1 VPRSLSG
8 YPAGSAPRR
17 RVLLLP
23 GDGIGPEVI
32 AEAAQVLKEAAAHG
46 GLDLELVEQPVGG
59 AAVDAHGEPL
69 PGRTL
74 EAARSA
80 DAVLLGAVGSP
91 RHDTLPR
98 DKRPERA
105 LLGLRQGLGVYA
117 NLRPVRL
124 HPALV
129 SASPLRPEKVRGT
142 DLLIVR
148 ELTGGIYFGV
158 PRGVEGTGSSRVARN
173 TLTYS
178 VPEIRRIAR
187 VAFEAARGRKKKVT
201 SVDKA
206 NILETSQLWREV
218 VTESAGEYPD
228 VRLEHLYVDNAA
240 MQLLSRPTEFDVV
253 LTENMFG
260 DILSD
265 EAAMLAGGIGLLPS
279 ASLGEGPGLYEP
291 VHGSAPDI
299 AGRGVANP
307 LAAILSAAM
316 LLRHSLGRPDE
327 AARIEGAVARALE
340 EGARTADL
348 AGPGERALSTSAMGA
363 RVRAALA
370 RPAAA

>member
-1 VPRSLSG
+1 
-8 YPAGSAPRR
+8 
-17 RVLLLP
+17 VLLLP

-32 AEAAQVLKEAAAHG
+32 AEAARVLKDAATHA
-46 GLDLELVEQPVGG
+46 GLDLDLVEMPVGG
-59 AAVDAHGEPL
+59 AAVDASGEPL
-69 PGRTL
+69 PGKTL
-74 EAARSA
+74 DAARNA

-91 RHDTLPR
+91 RHDMLAR
-98 DKRPERA
+98 EQRPERA

-124 HPALV
+124 HPALA
-129 SASPLRPEKVRGT
+129 SASPLRPERVRGT

-148 ELTGGIYFGV
+148 ELTGGIYFGS
-158 PRGVEGTGSSRVARN
+158 PRGIEGTGSGRVARN
-173 TLTYS
+173 TMVYS
-178 VPEIRRIAR
+178 VAEIRRIAR
-187 VAFEAARGRKKKVT
+187 VAFEAAKTRRKKVT

-218 VTESAGEYPD
+218 VTETAKEYPE

-240 MQLLSRPTEFDVV
+240 MQLLARPTEFDVV

-316 LLRHSLGRPDE
+316 LLRHSLHRPVEADRIE
-327 AARIEGAVARALE
+327 AAVAQALE

-348 AGPGERALSTSAMGA
+348 AGPGDRALSTSAMGA
-363 RVRAALA
+363 RVRDALA